1 MGIVTNAIPIAIPLI
16 ILPMINMVMVSRMK
30 AKIIPIIHITDKL
43 SIDLI
48 NPKCSDISP
57 PITLPAVKERK
68 KKLES
73 KIR

>member
-1 MGIVTNAIPIAIPLI
+1 
-16 ILPMINMVMVSRMK
+16 MVSRMK

-57 PITLPAVKERK
+57 PITLPAVKGK
-68 KKLES
+68 KKKVRIKN
-73 KIR
+73 KINKPCISLLVLIITYCTQIVG

>member
-1 MGIVTNAIPIAIPLI
+1 
-16 ILPMINMVMVSRMK
+16 MVMVSRMK

-57 PITLPAVKERK
+57 PITLPAVRKEK
-68 KKLES
+68 KVRIKN
-73 KIR
+73 KINKPCISLLVLIITYCTQIVG

>member
-1 MGIVTNAIPIAIPLI
+1 
-16 ILPMINMVMVSRMK
+16 MVMVSRMK

-57 PITLPAVKERK
+57 PITLPAVRKEK